1 MRTFSNSNP
10 RDLKQAVM
18 LASSARRDGKS
29 VSFAGGGSDL
39 LGLVKERIVNPDV
52 LIHLSG
58 IKGLDQV
65 ESKGGTVR
73 IGGQITLDT
82 LSRHPLISSRY
93 AVLAEAA
100 ASVATP
106 QIRNAGTLAGNVC
119 QRPWCWYFR
128 NGFPCYKAGGN
139 QCFSVT
145 GENQF
150 HAIFGGGPSFIV
162 HPSDTAPALVALD
175 AKFRIVGPSGERLLA
190 AADFFTLP
198 NKNAARENALND
210 DEVLASVEFPAAS
223 QSARSTY
230 HKVLDREAWT
240 HAVVSAAIVLDMD
253 KDVCRSARIVLG
265 GVAPIP
271 WRVPEAERLLAGQ
284 RVTPELTAKV
294 AEAAVAGANPLA
306 KNKYKVPLT
315 REIVQRTV
323 LSLSKPS

>member
-1 MRTFSNSNP
+1 MRTFSNANP
-10 RDLKQAVM
+10 RDIKQAIA
-18 LASSARRDGKS
+18 LAANARRDGKAAA
-29 VSFAGGGSDL
+29 FAGGGSDL
-39 LGLVKERIVNPDV
+39 LGMMKERIVSPDI
-52 LIHLSG
+52 LIHLNT

-73 IGGQITLDT
+73 IGGQITLDA
-82 LSRHPLISSRY
+82 LSRNALIAAKY
-93 AVLAEAA
+93 PVLAEAA

-128 NGFPCYKAGGN
+128 NGFPCYKAGGD

-175 AKFRIVGPSGERLLA
+175 AKFRIVGPTGERTLA
-190 AADFFTLP
+190 SADFFRLP
-198 NKNAARENALND
+198 KENAAKENALND
-210 DEVLASVEFPAAS
+210 DEALASIELPAA
-223 QSARSTY
+223 QPGTRSLY

-240 HAVVSAAIVLDMD
+240 HAVVSAAIVLEMD
-253 KDVCRSARIVLG
+253 RDLCRSARIVLG

-271 WRVPEAERLLAGQ
+271 WRVPEAERLLAGRQ
-284 RVTPELTAKV
+284 ITPELAARA
-294 AEAAVAGANPLA
+294 AETAVAGANPLA

-315 REIVQRTV
+315 REIVERSV
-323 LSLSKPS
+323 LSLGTRA